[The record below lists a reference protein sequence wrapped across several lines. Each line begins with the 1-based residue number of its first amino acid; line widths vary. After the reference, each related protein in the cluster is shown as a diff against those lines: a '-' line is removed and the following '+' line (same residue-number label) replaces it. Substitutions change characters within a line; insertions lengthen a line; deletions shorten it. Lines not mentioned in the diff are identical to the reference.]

1 MWKLGIIYLSSL
13 WKITVLTLNFI
24 YTLTY
29 NIIAKKI
36 NKNYLIINRVAKDY
50 WNNMWSIKD
59 YNLTSSD
66 L

>member
-24 YTLTY
+24 YTLAY

-36 NKNYLIINRVAKDY
+36 NKNYLIINRVA
-50 WNNMWSIKD
+50 II
-59 YNLTSSD
+59 
-66 L
+66 